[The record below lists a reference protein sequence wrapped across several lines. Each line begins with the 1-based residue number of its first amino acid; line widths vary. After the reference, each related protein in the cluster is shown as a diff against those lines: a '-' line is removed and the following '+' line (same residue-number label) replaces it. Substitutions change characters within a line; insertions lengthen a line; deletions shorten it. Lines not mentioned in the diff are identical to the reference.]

1 MKKLGITTIS
11 VIILIFVTVSLIV
24 SVPATAAFGY
34 QGPSKTPASHP
45 LPIVMNGSKG
55 PGGIINQTHPIVP
68 FHPIN
73 QTHVINQSRINE
85 QYIRLGQQRL
95 SEYNHLLSMENTQ
108 ISNMESKGFD
118 VSGMQSVVAGAQANV
133 VTPLQNA
140 VNTGNGTVI
149 KEELKSVCLDN
160 GMPYSYHYS
169 AQINLARLT
178 SINDKLATLVN
189 NTTIQGQISDVSSKL
204 SAVSSNLDS
213 IGTSPYTGS
222 QESQVWDGM
231 KAASQELKTI
241 IREINSE
248 HHT

>member
-11 VIILIFVTVSLIV
+11 VIILILVTVSLIV
-24 SVPATAAFGY
+24 SVPATAAFGS
-34 QGPSKTPASHP
+34 QGPSKTPVNHP
-45 LPIVMNGSKG
+45 LPITINGSKG
-55 PGGIINQTHPIVP
+55 PGGIINETHPIVP
-68 FHPIN
+68 IHRIN
-73 QTHVINQSRINE
+73 QTFVINQTRINDL
-85 QYIRLGQQRL
+85 YIRLGQERL
-95 SEYNHLLSMENTQ
+95 SEYNNLLSMENTQ
-108 ISNMESKGFD
+108 ISNMAAKGFE

-149 KEELKSVCLDN
+149 KDELKSVSLDN
-160 GMPYSYHYS
+160 GMPYSFHYS

-204 SAVSSNLDS
+204 SAVSSNLNS

-222 QESQVWDGM
+222 QESQVWGGM
-231 KAASQELKTI
+231 KAASEELKTI
-241 IREINSE
+241 IREINAE
-248 HHT
+248 HNT